1 MAPGFGDAWR
11 RRKAP
16 SWQQQPRSPSPS
28 PERPP
33 PSPAP
38 CAPPGGGGPS
48 PPHLLGGAGEGAAGP
63 QQSQEEG
70 ESSGAARRPSHSPA
84 PGASGCRP
92 REGGGGGGRGAE
104 PRGGPRGL
112 RQPGCASRGLCPPG
126 PAASIVVPRRER
138 SPQGAG
144 MEPSGGE
151 RSPLGGNGA
160 PSPGHRPPGQPG
172 RGGNASCWR
181 PPEASR
187 RGLAAGH
194 AFGGKKGLFRLVQQR
209 SPAAFPRAR
218 PRLARGERD
227 GGGAAGPCGAAP
239 GRCRPPGHWG
249 LNPAQGLREMNSR
262 MNQSRAELE
271 RGWHRWDSAAR
282 PQRQPPTALCQSTP
296 GWPCPRVLA
305 QIFGTCRKH
314 AVRSSQTEWK
324 NSRASRSTDLNRTKQ
339 ICSKYYS

>member
-38 CAPPGGGGPS
+38 CAPPGGGAPS

-92 REGGGGGGRGAE
+92 REGGGAAVVEGLSLGGGQGGCGS
-104 PRGGPRGL
+104 PGVLRGGSAHPAPPL
-112 RQPGCASRGLCPPG
+112 QSSSR
-126 PAASIVVPRRER
+126 
-138 SPQGAG
+138 
-144 MEPSGGE
+144 
-151 RSPLGGNGA
+151 GGNGA
-160 PSPGHRPPGQPG
+160 PRGLEWSRRGANGAPWGGMEPPALATAPPGQPG

-227 GGGAAGPCGAAP
+227 GVGAAGPCGAAP
-239 GRCRPPGHWG
+239 GRCRPPGHCG
-249 LNPAQGLREMNSR
+249 YRQGAKSGR
-262 MNQSRAELE
+262 RAEGNE
-271 RGWHRWDSAAR
+271 QQDESE
-282 PQRQPPTALCQSTP
+282 P
-296 GWPCPRVLA
+296 G
-305 QIFGTCRKH
+305 
-314 AVRSSQTEWK
+314 
-324 NSRASRSTDLNRTKQ
+324 
-339 ICSKYYS
+339 